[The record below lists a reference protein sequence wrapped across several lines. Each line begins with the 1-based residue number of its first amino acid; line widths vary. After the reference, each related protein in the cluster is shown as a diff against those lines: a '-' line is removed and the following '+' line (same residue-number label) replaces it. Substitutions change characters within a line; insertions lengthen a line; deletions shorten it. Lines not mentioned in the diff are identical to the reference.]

1 MDVYFYL
8 NNNEKSRE
16 LLVNKFNVILEV
28 NQSRLMTKKSVFQ
41 TNHRK
46 LLGFFRSIHRR
57 CSAKE
62 GVPKKFAIF
71 TTKYLCWSPFLI
83 KLQAGLQLY

>member
-41 TNHRK
+41 TNHRN